1 MELNSKVNSL
11 KNLSCLRCNNELNIT
26 SPSPEEIT
34 FYQCPQCDSHYTL
47 HKDKSLTDRWGMP
60 ISLVLYGVIFVK
72 RPVNSAKVIAEQLAL
87 RDDIDLAFLIK
98 NIHDEL
104 QEPTQ
109 KVSKMLDFIYPDET
123 ALREFLK
130 VFNEELTELIK

>member
-1 MELNSKVNSL
+1 MELNIKENNL
-11 KNLSCLRCNNELNIT
+11 KHLSCLRCNSELNIT
-26 SPSPEEIT
+26 SPTPKEIT

-47 HKDKSLTDRWGMP
+47 HEDKSLTDRWGMP

-72 RPVNSAKVIAEQLAL
+72 RPVNSARSIAEKFAL

-98 NIHDEL
+98 NIQNEL

-109 KVSKMLDFIYPDET
+109 KVSKMLNFVYPDET
-123 ALREFLK
+123 AMREFLK
-130 VFNEELTELIK
+130 VFNAELIGLVK